1 MRWHLTL
8 IAPRTRTDR
17 APNSSFSRALTRSA
31 RVRSGSRLSRALH
44 PPRRHFE
51 LKADRALLGRRHLQ
65 VEGLPHQRPRPAQ
78 DNDARGRRVHP
89 PFSLARAAQRLP
101 PHPPLRPV
109 RRHGPSPQHRARPP
123 SARRAQGLAPERER
137 RGRQRGRRRF
147 VSPPMPMLWRPDDR
161 RRNVRGP
168 APRTLPTAK
177 PDQDRHLMTVAAHPA
192 SQTRSRS
199 LPTARRSRRPTS
211 SRPNSIVIIV
221 SAAKI
226 ARHRPPRRH
235 ARAVRDPQIPI
246 ARARPSRAPSCPRFP
261 PWEGFERRPQTAHDR
276 PPRGRRPKPFT
287 IPFTLHDRP
296 PRGRRPNPCTLKG
309 PPRAPPETL
318 HHTLLPARP
327 PAKGPASETLHPQ
340 GAGVRGVRNPSP
352 YPSPCTTV
360 RQGAGVRNPS
370 PSRGRRPKPF
380 TLKRRPQTAHDRPPR
395 GRRPKPFT
403 LTPAPDRARPSAKG
417 PASETLHSP
426 KETFPCP
433 IQWAPSNGQ
442 RRHVCFG
449 MQSPSRAERA
459 NDLGRVRGRAAS
471 SFPIADGFHALPAS
485 VSKTCLVLFD

>member
-177 PDQDRHLMTVAAHPA
+177 PDQDRIPP
-192 SQTRSRS
+192 RKPDR
-199 LPTARRSRRPTS
+199 ARFRPRAGAGGRRPLEVVSPSPIAAPAPAPRILATELDRHHRFRRQDCAPPAPAPTRPSRPRSSNPHS
-211 SRPNSIVIIV
+211 SRPTKPRPFLPAV
-221 SAAKI
+221 S
-226 ARHRPPRRH
+226 
-235 ARAVRDPQIPI
+235 
-246 ARARPSRAPSCPRFP
+246 S
-261 PWEGFERRPQTAHDR
+261 
-276 PPRGRRPKPFT
+276 FT
-287 IPFTLHDRP
+287 I
-296 PRGRRPNPCTLKG
+296 
-309 PPRAPPETL
+309 TL
-318 HHTLLPARP
+318 HH
-327 PAKGPASETLHPQ
+327 
-340 GAGVRGVRNPSP
+340 NPSP

-360 RQGAGVRNPS
+360 RQGAGV
-370 PSRGRRPKPF
+370 
-380 TLKRRPQTAHDRPPR
+380 
-395 GRRPKPFT
+395 
-403 LTPAPDRARPSAKG
+403 
-417 PASETLHSP
+417 
-426 KETFPCP
+426 
-433 IQWAPSNGQ
+433 
-442 RRHVCFG
+442 
-449 MQSPSRAERA
+449 
-459 NDLGRVRGRAAS
+459 
-471 SFPIADGFHALPAS
+471 
-485 VSKTCLVLFD
+485 